1 MDLTKDG
8 TDRRIQF
15 WLFLSL
21 LGSSLEPVL
30 VKYFQ
35 PGISPL
41 GLIVLKSLAACVL
54 AAPLFRRLRNLRRS
68 NLLPLFQ
75 VSSLAFVT
83 NGLLFLS
90 LKSIP
95 ATTLITIITTTPL
108 LVAVVNHLRGKD
120 QITVQFMLAFLA
132 VFFGVLLTFE
142 VMLKTSSIDL
152 NIGIGYALV
161 SVMTSALYRLR
172 MDSLTQ
178 DIEPLTVSGSLFA
191 FNGVMSILILP
202 FVEVPKEV
210 IPFGIWLGFAGIV
223 ANVAFLFAIKHLG
236 STRVSVLSV
245 IQRPLA
251 VILGVILLREFVSAL
266 QIVGMVMIFAGI
278 YFAKMKP
285 VPVRVKE

>member
-8 TDRRIQF
+8 TDRKIQF

-54 AAPLFRRLRNLRRS
+54 AAPLFKRLRNLRRS

-120 QITVQFMLAFLA
+120 QITIQFMLAFLA

-172 MDSLTQ
+172 MDSITQ

-251 VILGVILLREFVSAL
+251 VILGVILLREFVSTL